1 MLRYYISLSL
11 AILALSGCNFP
22 GKYERFRGMAVLGP
36 HGPEFYPEMEFRSGQ
51 EKISPWRMSGIGKDF
66 RPRLEQ
72 AKRNAAELGL
82 SSFPWITVE
91 FLGEEITPSP
101 KYDGP
106 TKEVRVVEWVKVEPC
121 TTMPDKCLDQ

>member
-1 MLRYYISLSL
+1 MLRSYITLSL
-11 AILALSGCNFP
+11 AILALSGCNIP
-22 GKYERFRGMAVLGP
+22 EKYERFRGMAILGP
-36 HGPEFYPEMEFRSGQ
+36 HGPEFYPEMEFRTTQ
-51 EKISPWRMSGIGKDF
+51 EKIYPWRMSGIGKDF

-72 AKRNAAELGL
+72 AERNATELGR

-106 TKEVRVVEWVKVEPC
+106 TKEVRVVEWLKVEPC
-121 TTMPDKCLDQ
+121 TTMPRKCLDQ